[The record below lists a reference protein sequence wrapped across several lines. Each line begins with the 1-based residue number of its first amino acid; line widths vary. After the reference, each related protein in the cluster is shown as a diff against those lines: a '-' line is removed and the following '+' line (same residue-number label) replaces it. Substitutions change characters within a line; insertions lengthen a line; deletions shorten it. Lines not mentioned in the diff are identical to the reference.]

1 MRRRR
6 AAGREQSVFAN
17 PVLIGAMTV
26 LATIVV
32 VTLAYQANNGLPFV
46 PKYSLHVQVRDAS
59 ELTHGAEVHMGGSLV
74 GAVESI
80 SPGRDAAGQP
90 IAVLNLQLDKVVQP
104 LPVNSQFDV
113 RLKGAIGLK
122 YLQVIPGNARRTW
135 VDGATVPLSQSSA
148 EVDLDQVLAMFDKP
162 TRAALAA
169 STVGF
174 SNALAGRGSDIND
187 AIGAFLPLVR
197 DLGPVARNLSS
208 SKTDL
213 GGFFRGLESFS
224 AALVPVAQ
232 TQAMLYSNLDTTFTA
247 LAGVAY
253 PYLQNWISQTP
264 PTFNRVIADSPV
276 LQPFLTETAELFG
289 RLQPGVD
296 TLPATAPVLAEA
308 FAAGTHTLPQTMG
321 PQGLNAQLLSLS
333 RALDRYGQTVPVQLG
348 LSRLTLTAH
357 DLRSPLAFLT
367 PVQAT
372 CNYASLFLRNIAST
386 LAEPLITGTAL
397 RFNLVT
403 IDDVVGGEAVPSQK
417 PYLTPTSNQA
427 SEHGPLHV
435 NPYPNTDSPGQ
446 TPECAAGNEP
456 YSSSS
461 ALIGNPPGNVGL
473 HTEQTSRSAK

>member
-59 ELTHGAEVHMGGSLV
+59 ELTHGAEVHMGGALV
-74 GAVESI
+74 GMVESI
-80 SPGRDAAGQP
+80 APGRDAAGQP
-90 IAVLNLQLDKVVQP
+90 IAVLNLKLDKVVQP
-104 LPVNSQFDV
+104 LPVNSRFDV

-213 GGFFRGLESFS
+213 GGFFHGLESFS
-224 AALVPVAQ
+224 SALVPVAQ
-232 TQAMLYSNLDTTFTA
+232 TQATLYSNLDTTFTA

-264 PTFNRVIADSPV
+264 PTFSTVIADSPS
-276 LQPFLTETAELFG
+276 LQSFVSDTAGLFG
-289 RLQPGVD
+289 QLRPGFA
-296 TLPATAPVLAEA
+296 TLHLSAPVLADA
-308 FAAGTHTLPQTMG
+308 FAAGAQNLPGTTALDQR
-321 PQGLNAQLLSLS
+321 LLSLS
-333 RALDRYGQTVPVQLG
+333 RTLERYGQTPAVQAG
-348 LSRLTLTAH
+348 LSRLTLTASS
-357 DLRSPLAFLT
+357 LRAPLAFLT
-367 PVQAT
+367 PAQST
-372 CNYASLFLRNIAST
+372 CNYVTLFLRNIAST
-386 LAEPLITGTAL
+386 LSEPIITGTAL
-397 RFNLVT
+397 RFNLVVV
-403 IDDVVGGEAVPSQK
+403 DDVQGGEAVPSQR
-417 PYLTPTSNQA
+417 PYLTPNNDPNN
-427 SEHGPLHV
+427 EHGPLHV
-435 NPYPNTDSPGQ
+435 NPYPNTDAPGQ

-456 YSSSS
+456 YSGSS
-461 ALIGNPPGNVGL
+461 ALIGNPPGNVGAK
-473 HTEQTSRSAK
+473 TQQTSRSTR